1 MGMRG
6 ESSGWE
12 GLGLTLGGGA
22 LQSARPGGEKVA
34 VYRPDVFEVATVQQ
48 AMGIIV
54 TPEMGT
60 TTAERWDKET
70 AYLVEDI
77 GRCLGP
83 AADSCVLDYG
93 CGIGRVAKGLIERYG
108 CRVVGVDF
116 SRSMQLM
123 APGYVLSERFVV
135 WSPEVLGKM
144 VEKGFRADAAI
155 CLWVIQH
162 VAEPA
167 KTIRQIA
174 GAIRDGGMLYS
185 LNQVR
190 RAVPTDRGWIDDRFD
205 MRKGLCEV
213 FAEEA
218 FHSLPESAT
227 TPQLAG
233 GSMIQVLRKGGVR
246 QPVEVTR

>member
-1 MGMRG
+1 MGLRG

-12 GLGLTLGGGA
+12 GLGISFGGA
-22 LQSARPGGEKVA
+22 APQPRTGPGGEKIA
-34 VYRPDVFEVATVQQ
+34 VYRPEVFEVANEQQ
-48 AMGIIV
+48 AMGIIL

-60 TTAERWDKET
+60 TTAERWQKET

-77 GRCLGP
+77 GKHL
-83 AADSCVLDYG
+83 ALTADSCVLDYG
-93 CGIGRVAKGLIERYG
+93 CGIGRVSKALIEAYG

-123 APGYVLSERFVV
+123 APGYVLSERFVI
-135 WSPEVLGKM
+135 WSPEVLAKM
-144 VEKGFRADAAI
+144 VEGGFAADAAI

-167 KTIRQIA
+167 KSIAQIRA
-174 GAIRDGGMLYS
+174 AIRDRGLLYS

-205 MRKGLCEV
+205 MRKGL
-213 FAEEA
+213 AEA
-218 FHSLPESAT
+218 FLEEDFHTLPESAT
-227 TPQLAG
+227 TAQLAG
-233 GSMIQVLRKGGVR
+233 GSMIQVLRKRGGSSAG
-246 QPVEVTR
+246 